1 MRMSRRVHR
10 TDQILSVYKLE
21 LLNKESNM
29 NVLYLETIE
38 TVLKSRG
45 VSRST
50 LEAEIKDHRFPQ
62 PVKISLRKRAWP
74 TDEVEK
80 MMRFYMSSPS
90 PEELR
95 AFVKKLEARRL
106 DEEVSDVR

>member
-1 MRMSRRVHR
+1 MSMRVHR
-10 TDQILSVYKLE
+10 TDQIFAVYNLE
-21 LLNKESNM
+21 LLNKEIAMS
-29 NVLYLETIE
+29 VLQLEPIE

-95 AFVKKLEARRL
+95 AFVKKLEAKRL